1 MPESNQV
8 NAAPADNQN
17 VLDSDFMNMIG
28 EAGANL
34 KNEEFKD
41 VDADLGFSAFEQ

>member
-1 MPESNQV
+1 MPEFNQV
-8 NAAPADNQN
+8 NAAPADSQN

-28 EAGANL
+28 QAGNNL

-41 VDADLGFSAFEQ
+41 VDGDLGFSAFDQ